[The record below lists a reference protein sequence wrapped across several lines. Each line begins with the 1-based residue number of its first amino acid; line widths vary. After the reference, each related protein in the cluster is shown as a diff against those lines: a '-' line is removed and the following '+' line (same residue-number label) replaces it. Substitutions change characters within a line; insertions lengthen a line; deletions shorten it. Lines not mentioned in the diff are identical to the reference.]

1 MALNSRGN
9 PNNQP
14 IRSTVED
21 KPNTLQPLQ
30 SRASSNEIINR
41 FLVSLEESTN
51 PENGLGYM
59 IPFKD
64 SVYFAI
70 SIEFDTNKINSS
82 LPIVI

>member
-1 MALNSRGN
+1 MNINILLVLF
-9 PNNQP
+9 
-14 IRSTVED
+14 I
-21 KPNTLQPLQ
+21 K
-30 SRASSNEIINR
+30 NEIKIIPLANKISR
-41 FLVSLEESTN
+41 FLVALEESTN